1 MQAQLAESESK
12 LSQAKKAAAAAT
24 TEVQLAR
31 EGLAAAQRDRKE
43 ELAALRQQ
51 HDAAVEQVRAAA
63 GCCVN
68 ATALTQLPNLS
79 QPWRSAPVSWPCMQ
93 TATAHI

>member
-1 MQAQLAESESK
+1 VQAQLGESESK
-12 LSQAKKAAAAAT
+12 LSQAHKAAAAAT

-51 HDAAVEQVRAAA
+51 HEAAVEQVRAAA
-63 GCCVN
+63 GCCIN
-68 ATALTQLPNLS
+68 ATAPTLLHNLS
-79 QPWRSAPVSWPCMQ
+79 QH
-93 TATAHI
+93 T